1 MLGQV
6 DVLLALPFISR
17 WSAMPVRLDAHL
29 TSCRLQVV
37 VQQYLGRLD
46 AFPTMPFRR
55 GWLTMAGRIDV
66 LQIFWITTI
75 KPDHLLMDGNVS
87 NYGGTFR
94 SGSDELPSTSCST
107 VLMGRLDA
115 VPTLP
120 FRS

>member
-17 WSAMPVRLDAHL
+17 WSTMPVRLDAYL

-37 VQQYLGRLD
+37 VQQYLGRLH

-66 LQIFWITTI
+66 L
-75 KPDHLLMDGNVS
+75 
-87 NYGGTFR
+87 
-94 SGSDELPSTSCST
+94 
-107 VLMGRLDA
+107 
-115 VPTLP
+115 PT
-120 FRS
+120 